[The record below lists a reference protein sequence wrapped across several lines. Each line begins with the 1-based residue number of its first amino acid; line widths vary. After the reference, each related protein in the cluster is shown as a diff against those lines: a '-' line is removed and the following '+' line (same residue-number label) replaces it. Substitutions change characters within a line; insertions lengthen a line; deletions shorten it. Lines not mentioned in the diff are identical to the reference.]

1 MRIRLYIASLLL
13 LGVFNVQAQYTTEVF
28 ATNVDGAGTDL
39 RWYVYTPTTGG
50 PPWPAVVYAQGGGY
64 KSGSPI
70 GQIAADCAAA
80 GFITFAAEHRLAPPH
95 TEMTNAGPPGNGQ
108 QDPPSAGHPPEQT
121 DDVVRAIRAARA
133 DSRCNGKVGVIGA
146 SGGGAHMGWALVTG
160 ANGDD
165 RPDVMVALSGVF
177 DNDNADILL
186 NASDLDNIENYIDHT
201 IGEGAPFHTA
211 AQASSSYWQ
220 TIHSG
225 GLTPALLFNS
235 IRETTPSRSSTT

>member
-95 TEMTNAGPPGNGQ
+95 TEMTNAGPPGNG
-108 QDPPSAGHPPEQT
+108 
-121 DDVVRAIRAARA
+121 
-133 DSRCNGKVGVIGA
+133 
-146 SGGGAHMGWALVTG
+146 
-160 ANGDD
+160 
-165 RPDVMVALSGVF
+165 
-177 DNDNADILL
+177 
-186 NASDLDNIENYIDHT
+186 
-201 IGEGAPFHTA
+201 
-211 AQASSSYWQ
+211 
-220 TIHSG
+220 
-225 GLTPALLFNS
+225 
-235 IRETTPSRSSTT
+235 